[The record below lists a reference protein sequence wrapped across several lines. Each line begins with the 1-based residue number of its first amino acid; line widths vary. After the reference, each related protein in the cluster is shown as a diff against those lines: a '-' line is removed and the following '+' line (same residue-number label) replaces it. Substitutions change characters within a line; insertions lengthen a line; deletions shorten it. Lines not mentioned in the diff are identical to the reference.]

1 MAGEQNA
8 PHSSLENLLT
18 FSPLNPRKGRPS
30 ASDLLARE
38 GRENSTNLYN
48 YFQPTSEQTAQKTEQ
63 NKRSASD
70 SDDELQN
77 KRSKASDSPSG
88 DGEKDTDDWRA
99 YIDGA
104 VLRILN
110 VLQDNQEANK
120 ENQGHVKETLD
131 HLNGQLTDVN
141 KQLAAQGNLPT
152 DPSVEARLARLEAS
166 AAGATQT
173 PNGTLD
179 KLDLCCD
186 WLSREYRLKN
196 RNNLVIKGLTLT
208 GNDFLETV
216 EGFITHFFELEKVV
230 SSARR
235 ISKPGNR
242 PILLV
247 QLNTWEAKKKI
258 MMDKKKKLADS
269 RISIED
275 DIPPVER
282 KKRAN
287 LRNAVRLAK
296 QAGKQTKIAGPK
308 CQIDSIWYTW
318 DERTAALKQCSNP
331 APPSSP
337 KN

>member
-1 MAGEQNA
+1 M
-8 PHSSLENLLT
+8 
-18 FSPLNPRKGRPS
+18 
-30 ASDLLARE
+30 
-38 GRENSTNLYN
+38 
-48 YFQPTSEQTAQKTEQ
+48 
-63 NKRSASD
+63 
-70 SDDELQN
+70 QN

-141 KQLAAQGNLPT
+141 KQLAARDEEWAKYKSQVEVRVTKIETLISQGNLPT